1 MNPLV
6 SASPDTTS
14 THTALTRHSAPA
26 LARCIA
32 QAVSIAVT
40 LAGAALLAACASH
53 SDRSS
58 LGTPSDS
65 FSTRSA
71 ASRSAAPPNIVLIL
85 TDDLGVGEL
94 GSYGQKLI
102 RTPNLDAL
110 AAQGVRFT
118 NAYAGSAVCAP
129 SRCVLLTGRHTGHS
143 EIRDNKEL
151 QPEGQQ
157 PISDSAITI
166 AQTLKA
172 RGYATAA
179 IGKWGLGPPGSTGD
193 PGAHGFDHFF
203 GYNCQRHAHNH
214 YPTWLYRNNT
224 RVDLPGNKAAYT
236 SGTETTGTYAP
247 DLMRDEALAFIDQH
261 AAAPFFLYFAT
272 TVPHMSM
279 QVPESSLAEYRGK
292 LDEKPYN
299 GKSYLPHPDPHAAYA
314 AMITRMDADVGTL
327 VARLRERCKDRDTL
341 VIFTSDNGP
350 TINVGGADSTFF
362 NSTAGLRGRKMDL
375 YEGGI
380 RVPLIATWIS
390 GGLSGRVRGVS
401 TTPVASWDL
410 FPTIAAL
417 CSATPPGGLD
427 GIDLSPVIR
436 AEGQPGAREYLYWE
450 YPDGKGWQ
458 AVRIGNMKA
467 IRRGA
472 KATPKGPIEVY
483 DLAADPAETTDIS
496 ASHPEIV
503 KRAEEIFGARTPS
516 PIADWNYD

>member
-1 MNPLV
+1 MDQSHRL
-6 SASPDTTS
+6 ASIITG
-14 THTALTRHSAPA
+14 TAR
-26 LARCIA
+26 
-32 QAVSIAVT
+32 
-40 LAGAALLAACASH
+40 AALSLMLAMALAACASPSR
-53 SDRSS
+53 SDA
-58 LGTPSDS
+58 TPTGPGSDS
-65 FSTRSA
+65 PA
-71 ASRSAAPPNIVLIL
+71 ASRSAAPPNIVLVL

-157 PISDSAITI
+157 PISESAITI
-166 AQTLKA
+166 AETLKA

-179 IGKWGLGPPGSTGD
+179 IGKWGLGPPGSSGD
-193 PGAHGFDHFF
+193 PGAHGFDLFF

-224 RVDLPGNKAAYT
+224 RVDLPSNKTKYT
-236 SGTETTGTYAP
+236 SGTETTGAYAP
-247 DLMRDEALAFIDQH
+247 DLMREEALSFIDQH
-261 AAAPFFLYFAT
+261 ADAPFFLYFAT
-272 TVPHMSM
+272 TVPHMAM

-292 LDEKPYN
+292 LDEKPYT

-314 AMITRMDADVGTL
+314 AMVTRMDRDVGSL
-327 VARLRERCKDRDTL
+327 IARLRERCNGRDTL

-380 RVPLIATWIS
+380 RVPLIATWIT
-390 GGLSGRVRGVS
+390 GGVTGRVQR
-401 TTPVASWDL
+401 TTPPPVAAWDL
-410 FPTIAAL
+410 FPTITTLCGAA
-417 CSATPPGGLD
+417 PPGGLD
-427 GIDLSPVIR
+427 GIDLSPILR
-436 AEGQPGAREYLYWE
+436 AQGPPAAREYLYWE

-458 AVRIGNMKA
+458 AVRIGDMKA
-467 IRRGA
+467 IRRNA

-483 DLAADPAETTDIS
+483 DLAADTAETKDIS
-496 ASHPEIV
+496 ASRPEIV

-516 PIADWNYD
+516 PIAEWNYD

>member
-26 LARCIA
+26 LARCFA
-32 QAVSIAVT
+32 QAASIAVT
-40 LAGAALLAACASH
+40 LAGVVVLAACASH

-58 LGTPSDS
+58 RGTLSDS
-65 FSTRSA
+65 SSPRSA
-71 ASRSAAPPNIVLIL
+71 PSRNAAPPNIVLIL

-118 NAYAGSAVCAP
+118 NAYSGSPVCAP
-129 SRCVLLTGRHTGHS
+129 SRCTLLMGLHTGHCT
-143 EIRDNKEL
+143 IRDNKEIT
-151 QPEGQQ
+151 PEGQE
-157 PISDSAITI
+157 PLPETSITI
-166 AQTLKA
+166 ARVLRA

-193 PGAHGFDHFF
+193 PAKHGFDLFF
-203 GYNCQRHAHNH
+203 GYMCQRHAHNH
-214 YPTWLYRNNT
+214 CPPYLYRNDE
-224 RVDLPGNKAAYT
+224 RFLLPGNRSAYE
-236 SGTETTGTYAP
+236 SGDQLGAIYAP
-247 DLMRDEALAFIDQH
+247 DLMRDEALKFVDEH
-261 AAAPFFLYFAT
+261 AAGPFFLLVAT
-272 TVPHMSM
+272 PVPHMAM
-279 QVPESSLAEYRGK
+279 QVPEESIAEYRGRIE
-292 LDEKPYN
+292 EKPYT
-299 GKSYLPHPDPHAAYA
+299 GKSYLPHPEPHAAYA
-314 AMITRMDADVGTL
+314 AMVTRMDRDVGTL
-327 VARLRERCKDRDTL
+327 IARLRERCNDRDTL

-380 RVPLIATWIS
+380 RVPLIATWIT
-390 GGLSGRVRGVS
+390 GGLSGRVQGVS
-401 TTPVASWDL
+401 ATPVAAWDL

-417 CSATPPGGLD
+417 CGTAPSDALD
-427 GIDLSPVIR
+427 GIDLSPLLR
-436 AEGQPGAREYLYWE
+436 AQGQPASREYFYWE

-458 AVRIGNMKA
+458 AARIGDMKA
-467 IRRGA
+467 IRRSA
-472 KATPKGPIEVY
+472 RSKPKGPIEVY
-483 DLAADPAETTDIS
+483 DLAADPAETKDIS
-496 ASHPEIV
+496 ASRPEIV
-503 KRAEEIFGARTPS
+503 ARAEEVFSARTPS